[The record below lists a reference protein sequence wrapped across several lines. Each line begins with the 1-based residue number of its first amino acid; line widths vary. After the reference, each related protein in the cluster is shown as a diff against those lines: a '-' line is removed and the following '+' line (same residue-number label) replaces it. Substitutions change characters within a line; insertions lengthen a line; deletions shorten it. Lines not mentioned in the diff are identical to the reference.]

1 MRLHGHKNKSLIIS
15 ILLMTVCVQ
24 SFSMHFH
31 SAEGDDEHGSHAHV
45 LGSMYA
51 DHLTTEH
58 EGEAGPGFLE
68 TLVKQLPSL
77 DLFVLVLLDLGVLGL
92 ELGGVGPQP
101 LFGAPTLLDLALEP
115 VVERSVLQRDRRLG
129 DEPIRVL
136 DQLGAGRARTER
148 RSSNAV
154 VDGHLPPLLRPLQ
167 VVVVVVLEYAS
178 SSSRASSIA
187 EANIASTNSSATPKS
202 LTTPSA
208 GRCCSTSP
216 RMPARS
222 SAKCGTRGR
231 SIPLRTA
238 SSSTLSTV
246 DRRALLLK

>member
-77 DLFVLVLLDLGVLGL
+77 DLFVLVILTLFSISLSKSHVWLGIRKKRPRHYLL
-92 ELGGVGPQP
+92 
-101 LFGAPTLLDLALEP
+101 FF
-115 VVERSVLQRDRRLG
+115 R
-129 DEPIRVL
+129 
-136 DQLGAGRARTER
+136 
-148 RSSNAV
+148 
-154 VDGHLPPLLRPLQ
+154 PPLRAPPL
-167 VVVVVVLEYAS
+167 
-178 SSSRASSIA
+178 
-187 EANIASTNSSATPKS
+187 
-202 LTTPSA
+202 
-208 GRCCSTSP
+208 
-216 RMPARS
+216 
-222 SAKCGTRGR
+222 
-231 SIPLRTA
+231 
-238 SSSTLSTV
+238 
-246 DRRALLLK
+246 